1 MRTNIVIED
10 DLVREAIALT
20 GAQTKREVVDLALR
34 RLVQLERQREALSL
48 EGTIEWEGNLDEMR
62 LARHPRARRTGARG
76 HTR

>member
-20 GAQTKREVVDLALR
+20 GAHTKREVVDLALR

-48 EGTIEWEGNLDEMR
+48 EGAIEWEGDLDQAR
-62 LARHPRARRTGARG
+62 LARHPRAKRATSRG